1 MKIAFSTDGGDLDS
15 LLDDRFGRC
24 QNFLLVDSETLDFK
38 VQGNTQNLNAAQ
50 GAGIQSAQ
58 HVIDL
63 GADILITVHCGPK
76 AFKVLNA
83 AGIPV
88 YLGKSLTIRELVK
101 AYMNK
106 ELEQLQSADVEGHW

>member
-1 MKIAFSTDGGDLDS
+1 M
-15 LLDDRFGRC
+15 
-24 QNFLLVDSETLDFK
+24 VDSETLDFK

>member
-1 MKIAFSTDGGDLDS
+1 MKIAFSTNGSQLDN

-24 QNFLLVDSETLDFK
+24 KNFLLVDSDSLDFK
-38 VQGNTQNLNAAQ
+38 VHENSQNIHAAQ

-63 GADILITVHCGPK
+63 GADALITGHCGPK
-76 AFKVLNA
+76 AFKVLRA

-88 YLGKSLTIRELVK
+88 YLGKSLSIRELVNSYK
-101 AYMNK
+101 NNK
-106 ELEQLQSADVEGHW
+106 LEQLQSADVEGHW

>member
-1 MKIAFSTDGGDLDS
+1 MKIAFSTEGSDLDS

-24 QNFLLVDSETLDFK
+24 KNFLVVDSETLDYK
-38 VQGNTQNLNAAQ
+38 VQENTQNLNAAQ

-88 YLGKSLTIRELVK
+88 YLGKTLSLRELVNSFK
-101 AYMNK
+101 NN
-106 ELEQLQSADVEGHW
+106 ELAQLQSADVEGHW